1 MRLDDNR
8 ASPSKQI
15 SIDTFENPLP
25 LARMI
30 DFIIAILP
38 VKKKTIKIR

>member
-1 MRLDDNR
+1 MRLDDNGT
-8 ASPSKQI
+8 SPSKQI
-15 SIDTFENPLP
+15 SIDTFKYPLP

-38 VKKKTIKIR
+38 VIKKTIKIR